1 MARIN
6 SMKKLILLLPV
17 IFVIILSGC
26 TTQDAAQ
33 IMEDSLNKIDKLDS
47 FKMSYDYM
55 RSMVPVM
62 NMDGDLIIYQK
73 GDLMRS
79 DMEIPIMIGVTM
91 NTVTYYLPEGTF
103 ACIQAVD
110 EYLCVLGD
118 EQSVPFSNPESMIEA
133 TGKMVDKGVLKMNYN
148 GISNV
153 AGRNCFNITF
163 EMDITKLNSITL
175 EEMEMLGIATD
186 STSDFENLKE
196 FMINECYDTENGV
209 SLSTSMSMTSD
220 LGDDPEMSEM
230 GISTVSTRISMEA
243 TSFTPNA
250 VIDDSMFVLPSEPM
264 SMEELENMLL
274 EDMETEV

>member
-1 MARIN
+1 
-6 SMKKLILLLPV
+6 MKKLILVLPV
-17 IFVIILSGC
+17 LIVVLMSGC

-47 FKMSYDYM
+47 YKISYDYTL
-55 RSMVPVM
+55 SMDPVM
-62 NMDGDLIIYQK
+62 EMDGDLTIYRK

-79 DMEIPIMIGVTM
+79 DMEIPIMMGITM
-91 NTVTYYLPEGTF
+91 NTVTYYLTEGTF
-103 ACIQAVD
+103 ACIQAMD

-118 EQSVPFSNPESMIEA
+118 EQSVPFSDPESMIEA
-133 TGKMVDKGVLKMNYN
+133 TGNMVEKGILRMEFK
-148 GISNV
+148 GISSV
-153 AGRNCFNITF
+153 AGRNCYNISF
-163 EMDITKLNSITL
+163 DMDITKLNSITL

-186 STSDFENLKE
+186 SVSDFKNIKE
-196 FMINECYDTENGV
+196 FIINECYDTETGV
-209 SLSTSMSMTSD
+209 SLSTSMSMVSD

-230 GISTVSTRISMEA
+230 GISTVSTMISMKA

-274 EDMETEV
+274 EDMETGV

>member
-1 MARIN
+1 
-6 SMKKLILLLPV
+6 MKKIILLLPV
-17 IFVIILSGC
+17 VFVIILSGC

-33 IMEDSLNKIDKLDS
+33 IMEDSLNKIDKLGS
-47 FKMSYDYM
+47 YEISYDYTL
-55 RSMVPVM
+55 SMDPVM
-62 NMDGDLIIYQK
+62 DMNGNLIIYRK
-73 GDLMRS
+73 GDMMRS
-79 DMEIPIMIGVTM
+79 DMEIPIMAGITM
-91 NTVTYYLPEGTF
+91 NTVTYYLTEGTF

-118 EQSVPFSNPESMIEA
+118 EQSVPFSDPESMIEA
-133 TGKMVDKGVLKMNYN
+133 TGKMVEKGILKMEFN
-148 GISNV
+148 GISSI
-153 AGRNCFNITF
+153 AGRSCYNITF

-186 STSDFENLKE
+186 SVSDFENLKE
-196 FMINECYDTENGV
+196 FMINECYDTETGV
-209 SLSTSMSMTSD
+209 SLSTSMSMVSD

-250 VIDDSMFVLPSEPM
+250 VIDDSMFMLPSEPI

-274 EDMETEV
+274 EDMETEI